1 VTEHGLIVGQRD
13 NTEDDKTLPFF
24 AGVTVV
30 FDINI
35 EI

>member
-1 VTEHGLIVGQRD
+1 MVVGQRD
-13 NTEDDKTLPFF
+13 NIEDDKTHLFF

-35 EI
+35 AI

>member
-1 VTEHGLIVGQRD
+1 MTVGHLH

-30 FDINI
+30 FDIDI
-35 EI
+35 AT